1 MAALEQQVRER
12 INAIEDPCSLA
23 HRLPVGLADMG
34 LVTAIEVA
42 DDADAKGRHDVHLT
56 LRVTAPGCMYVPFM
70 DKAIRANLAELGEV
84 GEVST
89 FWDPDADWSR
99 SDIAEPV
106 RERMAAVRAERMAAA
121 GVG

>member
-1 MAALEQQVRER
+1 MAALEQRVRER
-12 INAIEDPCSLA
+12 VNAIDDPCSLA

-42 DDADAKGRHDVHLT
+42 DDPDPDGRHDVHLT

-70 DKAIRANLAELGEV
+70 DKAIRANLAELDEV

-99 SDIAEPV
+99 NEIAAPA
-106 RERMAAVRAERMAAA
+106 RERLAAARAERRAAA
-121 GVG
+121 GVA